1 MSKGVFNRLQES
13 QGISLDTPSL
23 TVQDVI
29 DRGGLGG
36 IFSANLRN
44 LFRGK
49 IIDKEKPFYGIAIE
63 DMRLIKPEDSFL
75 YNLYLNT
82 TAFLDHQAEIKGVY
96 VRIPFIHDNV
106 LQDPSQIG
114 DPKMKERIIRSHT
127 FCAVDPTRVQKD
139 IKVKDKTLL
148 KIQFL
153 DNNFT
158 KGKIIGVAGG
168 VGGGL
173 LPSVIDAIMAPKTT
187 TGDSGPLDTTKID
200 CTGKPAYSDV
210 THTQYNAIFV
220 GASMG
225 PSFQTATKNYGGVNV
240 DVASSAKGIA
250 SCGLDLQYGGTR
262 ASWLDQQL
270 DKVISNPKELEKYKN
285 YKYLFV
291 NAPNANDMAMCGGKS
306 VSGMS
311 SCGAGFKNL
320 ASSLHT
326 KLKKV
331 FPSATIMII
340 KGSIGWG
347 GVSGLTPE
355 EVNSF
360 YKSSGFG
367 DYFYI
372 LKEQVNGDHHGN
384 AKVCQNLGRI
394 AAQIVQGASP
404 AGFSESWSS
413 FR

>member
-13 QGISLDTPSL
+13 QGISVDTPSL

-36 IFSANLRN
+36 VFNANLRN

-49 IIDKEKPFYGIAIE
+49 IIDKEKPFYGIALE

-96 VRIPFIHDNV
+96 VRIPFIHDNI
-106 LQDPSQIG
+106 LQDPTMIG
-114 DPKMKERIIRSHT
+114 DEKVKERIIRSHT

-173 LPSVIDAIMAPKTT
+173 LPSIIDAIMAPKS
-187 TGDSGPLDTTKID
+187 GGGPLDTTQID
-200 CTGKPAYSDV
+200 CTGKPPFSEV
-210 THTQYNAIFV
+210 THTQYSGIFV

-225 PSFQTATKNYGGVNV
+225 PSFQTAVKTYGGENV

-250 SCGLDLQYGGTR
+250 SCGLDLQYSSTK

-270 DKVISNPKELEKYKN
+270 DKVISNPKEIEKYKN
-285 YKYLFV
+285 YRYVFV
-291 NAPNANDMAMCGGKS
+291 NAPNANDMSMCGSKTVNGMGTCGSNLKS
-306 VSGMS
+306 
-311 SCGAGFKNL
+311 L

-331 FPSATIMII
+331 FPSAVIMVI

-347 GVSGLTPE
+347 GVSSLTPE
-355 EVNSF
+355 AVNSF

-372 LKEQVNGDHHGN
+372 LKEQVSKDHHGN
-384 AKVCQNLGRI
+384 PAACQGLGKV
-394 AAQIVQGASP
+394 AAAIVKGASP
-404 AGFSESWSS
+404 ASYSESWSS
-413 FR
+413 FK